1 MTTANRKRLDYI
13 LGTVIKS
20 RLDLHNTKHATFPIN
35 ISYNISVQKGKDIFE
50 GLLTLF
56 SMPEKM

>member
-1 MTTANRKRLDYI
+1 MTTANRKQLDYI

-50 GLLTLF
+50 GFLT
-56 SMPEKM
+56 

>member
-1 MTTANRKRLDYI
+1 MTTANRKQLDDI

-35 ISYNISVQKGKDIFE
+35 ISYNMSVQNLKA
-50 GLLTLF
+50 
-56 SMPEKM
+56 S